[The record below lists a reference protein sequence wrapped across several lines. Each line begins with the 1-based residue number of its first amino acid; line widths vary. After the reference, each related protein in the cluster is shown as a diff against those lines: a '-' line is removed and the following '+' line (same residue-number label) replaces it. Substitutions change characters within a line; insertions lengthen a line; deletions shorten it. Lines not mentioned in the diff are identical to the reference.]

1 MRFESISSRNS
12 GAAKVYNRHLD
23 CYGERTPL
31 AAAAESGFEDSV
43 ALLPLSAFWAFSAG
57 AGFEELWQV
66 LMVKLGG
73 SF

>member
-1 MRFESISSRNS
+1 MSFTPRGPRGPRGPRNR

-43 ALLPLSAFWAFSAG
+43 ALLFLGSCPKVCG
-57 AGFEELWQV
+57 A
-66 LMVKLGG
+66 MSYAARYK
-73 SF
+73 